1 MEIVKLKR
9 RIYIHIAALIVG
21 VAGILIAV
29 LSGGNGYLN
38 VIPSGTKA
46 LVAVDFSKMTWLDL
60 GIGAD
65 CGIDFGR
72 KAYLF
77 ETSDGSLGLVVAVDS
92 KGDVE
97 SWLKSLHKSG
107 KASKITERK
116 GYQFA
121 VINDNFIVGYSSSAL
136 LVMGPVIGDEQSQMQ
151 RKMVKY
157 LSSDDDNVSGSM
169 LFKHLS
175 EMDSPVAMVA
185 QADALPEKIVTPLV
199 LGAPRGTKADQL
211 LIAATMEMEDEC
223 FTVTSRTFS
232 NDKKIDDA
240 LKASREKMK
249 PVSDKYLSAV
259 SSDNLLTVACGANG
273 VDFVELLRSNETL
286 RTMLIGINTAI
297 DIDKMLRGVDG
308 DIILSLASLDNNEI
322 SLLADARDL
331 SWQKDVDYWKKS
343 CPAGTRIEDD
353 GTNCYRL
360 ASQEMNVWFGVKDGK
375 LLYVAPT
382 KEAAGKAGDKAANP
396 ISASVADKIKGSRFV
411 AVFNVSAAEKQ
422 KPELAVVSS
431 FLPKLK
437 TVVLKVE

>member
-1 MEIVKLKR
+1 MKR
-9 RIYIHIAALIVG
+9 RIYIYIAAIV
-21 VAGILIAV
+21 VVAAGILTAV

-60 GIGAD
+60 GVGAD

-77 ETSDGSLGLVVAVDS
+77 ETSDGSLGLVAAVDS

-97 SWLKSLHKSG
+97 SWLKSLQKSG

-121 VINDNFIVGYSSSAL
+121 VVNDNFILGYSSSAL

-185 QADALPEKIVTPLV
+185 QADALPEKIVTPLI
-199 LGAPRGTKADQL
+199 LGAPRGTKANQL
-211 LIAATMEMEDEC
+211 LIAATMEMEDDC
-223 FTVTSRTFS
+223 FTVTSHTFS
-232 NDKKIDDA
+232 TDKKIDDA

-273 VDFVELLRSNETL
+273 KDFVELLRSNETL

-308 DIILSLASLDNNEI
+308 DIILSLPSLDYSGI
-322 SLLADARDL
+322 GLLADAHDL

-343 CPAGTRIEDD
+343 SPAGTRIEDD
-353 GTNCYRL
+353 GVNCYRL
-360 ASQEMNVWFGVKDGK
+360 SGKELNAWFGVKDGK
-375 LLYVAPT
+375 ILYVAPS
-382 KEAAGKAGDKAANP
+382 KKDADVAGEKVANP
-396 ISASVADKIKGSRFV
+396 MPASVAAKIKGSRFV

>member
-1 MEIVKLKR
+1 MKR
-9 RIYIHIAALIVG
+9 RIYIYIAAFVVV
-21 VAGILIAV
+21 VAGILTAV

-46 LVAVDFSKMTWLDL
+46 LVAVDFSKITWLDM
-60 GIGAD
+60 GVSAD

-77 ETSDGSLGLVVAVDS
+77 ETSDGSLGLVAAVDS

-97 SWLKSLHKSG
+97 SWLKSLQKSG

-175 EMDSPVAMVA
+175 TMDSPVAMVA

-199 LGAPRGTKADQL
+199 LGAPRGTKANQL

-308 DIILSLASLDNNEI
+308 DIILSLPSLDYNGI
-322 SLLADARDL
+322 SLLADARDM

-353 GTNCYRL
+353 GVNCYRL
-360 ASQEMNVWFGVKDGK
+360 ASKEMNVWFGVKDGK

-431 FLPKLK
+431 FLHKLK